1 VTRYGVVDIGSNG
14 IRMILAEVQ
23 AGQVQILAARRE
35 HVRLGEDVYQHGEI
49 SENGMAAVV
58 AATRG
63 FSQDFQ
69 AASVQQTKVIATAAT
84 REASNRDQLVARV
97 KQAAGIDVEVI
108 SGDREVWLLCL
119 AVQGQ
124 IDMGSGRSLVLDL
137 GGGSVELG
145 TVDCGNVRGASF
157 PLGALRLLRKTLDT
171 TGSDSGQDLI
181 ESLSQQIEAQR
192 DELSAVL
199 QVLQTPFQR
208 YVAVGG
214 SIETL
219 GDLAKQEDDT
229 FDRDG
234 VLAVSL
240 ATVRAWQVRL
250 AQLPPRERQARY
262 NLPPERVD
270 TIVPA
275 AMVTTFIG
283 ELANVKDVRI
293 PRVDLRHGLLRELAG
308 ATLATGDGDD

>member
-14 IRMILAEVQ
+14 IRMILAEVR
-23 AGQVQILAARRE
+23 AGQLQILAARRE

-49 SENGMAAVV
+49 SEDVMAAVV

-63 FSQDFQ
+63 FCQDFQ
-69 AASVQQTKVIATAAT
+69 AASVQQTRAIATAAT

-108 SGDREVWLLCL
+108 SGDREVWLLGL

-124 IDMGSGRSLVLDL
+124 IDLGSGRSLLLDL
-137 GGGSVELG
+137 GGGSIELG
-145 TVDCGNVRGASF
+145 TVDGGNVRGASL

-171 TGSDSGQDLI
+171 TGSDSGQELI
-181 ESLSQQIEAQR
+181 ESLGQQIEAQR
-192 DELSAVL
+192 DELSAVA
-199 QVLQTPFQR
+199 QPPFQR

-219 GDLAKQEDDT
+219 GDLAKQDGDA

-240 ATVRAWQVRL
+240 ATVRAWQARL
-250 AQLPPRERQARY
+250 AQLPPPERQARY
-262 NLPPERVD
+262 HLPPERVD

-275 AMVTTFIG
+275 AMVTTFVG
-283 ELANVKDVRI
+283 ELANVEDVRI

-308 ATLATGDGDD
+308 ATLATGDGSD